1 METLPA
7 PLVWS
12 ALIYGS
18 FTGSLKDPVFITM
31 LVIAA
36 SIGAA
41 GKRWWVAG
49 LFALAAALVRFLI
62 GWNNRTAAG
71 LELSSF
77 MIYSAIMTVLAVMLT
92 WLVVSTVARLFRR
105 RED

>member
-18 FTGSLKDPVFITM
+18 FTGSLKDPVFIAM

-36 SIGAA
+36 ALGASRV
-41 GKRWWVAG
+41 RWWGAG
-49 LFALAAALVRFLI
+49 LFALAAALTRFLI
-62 GWNNRTAAG
+62 GWNNRAAAG

-77 MIYSAIMTVLAVMLT
+77 MIYSAVMTILAVMLI
-92 WLVVSTVARLFRR
+92 WFIVSRTARLFRR
-105 RED
+105 ATP